1 MKLIKTGFSII
12 AILFFGSMAKSQYTA
27 YPMVSTG
34 YYYQS
39 QNFGEL
45 GGKVLFIKKD
55 ELAFRVGASALMGA
69 THGKFTIIPKIQ
81 GDVLFNFRENI
92 DVHQGF
98 YYLVGAE
105 STLHNFTPH
114 IGISVLGVVDFTT
127 GYGFSYHN
135 HIYNKELKGVK
146 FGVTFNVPLVLFDQN
161 KKS

>member
-12 AILFFGSMAKSQYTA
+12 VILFFCAIVKAQYTA
-27 YPMVSTG
+27 HPMVSTG
-34 YYYQS
+34 YYYQN

-55 ELAFRVGASALMGA
+55 ELAFRVGASALMGT
-69 THGKFTIIPKIQ
+69 THGKFKIIPKIQ
-81 GDVLFNFRENI
+81 GDVLFNFRENV

-114 IGISVLGVVDFTT
+114 IGISVLGIVDFMA

-135 HIYNKELKGVK
+135 RIHDKELKGLR
-146 FGVTFNVPLVLFDQN
+146 FGVAFNIPLVLFDKN

>member
-12 AILFFGSMAKSQYTA
+12 VILFFCAIVKAQYTA
-27 YPMVSTG
+27 HPMVSTG
-34 YYYQS
+34 YYYQN

-69 THGKFTIIPKIQ
+69 IHGKFTIIPKIQ
-81 GDVLFNFRENI
+81 GDVLFNFRENV

-98 YYLVGAE
+98 YYLVGVE
-105 STLHNFTPH
+105 STLYNFTPH
-114 IGISVLGVVDFTT
+114 IGISVLGIVDFMA

-135 HIYNKELKGVK
+135 RIHDKELKELR
-146 FGVTFNVPLVLFDQN
+146 FGVAFNIPLVLFDKN

>member
-12 AILFFGSMAKSQYTA
+12 AILFFCSIAKSQYTA
-27 YPMVSTG
+27 YPMVSAG

-105 STLHNFTPH
+105 SMFNNFTSH
-114 IGISVLGVVDFTT
+114 IGISVLGVIDFMV

-135 HIYNKELKGVK
+135 RIYDREFRGLR
-146 FGVTFNVPLVLFDQN
+146 FGVTFNIPLVLFDKN

>member
-1 MKLIKTGFSII
+1 M
-12 AILFFGSMAKSQYTA
+12 
-27 YPMVSTG
+27 
-34 YYYQS
+34 
-39 QNFGEL
+39 
-45 GGKVLFIKKD
+45 
-55 ELAFRVGASALMGA
+55 GASALMGT

-81 GDVLFNFRENI
+81 GDVLFNFRENV

-114 IGISVLGVVDFTT
+114 IGISVLGIVDFMA

-135 HIYNKELKGVK
+135 RIHDKELKGLR
-146 FGVTFNVPLVLFDQN
+146 FGVAFNIPLVLFDKN